1 MTSFFSRIKE
11 TVGLA
16 KSQLQLQGHDDASKQ
31 DALDAVDILVQYKAT
46 VHEFTDEIVA
56 FWPLPRRVMERYHFD
71 DTDQLNEWLDNI
83 S

>member
-1 MTSFFSRIKE
+1 MTSFFSHLKE

-16 KSQLQLQGHDDASKQ
+16 KSQLQGHDDASKQ
-31 DALDAVDILVQYKAT
+31 HALDAVDILVQYKAT

-71 DTDQLNEWLDNI
+71 DADQLNEWLDNI